1 MAGPASVALEGAN
14 GTGKTYLARRAAG
27 ILGPRCHLVA
37 ELPDSPP
44 AGLPG
49 QVIAAMGRHGDPF
62 LRSGTPRTETLLLAA
77 LQVHRHESLPSLPAE
92 AVVLEDRSPLSVAV
106 YQAVILHPGD
116 QEAALATAGRLLAL
130 ISQWRPPPDRVLLLA
145 DDPRR
150 CQDRF
155 ARRAGRPASSGEL
168 ELMTAAAGLYELIA
182 ARDPRALTIL
192 DRRVLDEEACTR
204 AIVAACQGAIA
215 RRAASAAGAGDH
227 DCRRGRGGQ
236 SAAVGGAW

>member
-1 MAGPASVALEGAN
+1 MAD
-14 GTGKTYLARRAAG
+14 LARRAAG
-27 ILGPRCHLVA
+27 ILGPLCHLVA

-49 QVIAAMGRHGDPF
+49 QVIAALGRHGDPF

-77 LQVHRHESLPSLPAE
+77 LQVHRHESLPSLPAGM
-92 AVVLEDRSPLSVAV
+92 VVLEDRSPLSVAV

-130 ISQWRPPPDRVLLLA
+130 ISQWRPSPDRVLLLA

-150 CQDRF
+150 CQDRL

-168 ELMTAAAGLYELIA
+168 ELMTAAVRLYELIA
-182 ARDPRALTIL
+182 ARDPRALTVV

-204 AIVAACQGAIA
+204 AIVAACRGAVEQ
-215 RRAASAAGAGDH
+215 RAASRTGGRCQDH
-227 DCRRGRGGQ
+227 GPRRGGQ

>member
-1 MAGPASVALEGAN
+1 MADPAVVALEGAN

-27 ILGPRCHLVA
+27 ILGSRCHLVA

-77 LQVHRHESLPSLPAE
+77 LQVHRHESLPSLPAG

-116 QEAALATAGRLLAL
+116 QGAALATAGRLLAL

-155 ARRAGRPASSGEL
+155 ARRVGRPASSGEL
-168 ELMTAAAGLYELIA
+168 ELMAAAARLYELMA

-204 AIVAACQGAIA
+204 AIAAACQGAVA
-215 RRAASAAGAGDH
+215 QRAATRTGGGGQGHGPRRGGHQAAAGGT
-227 DCRRGRGGQ
+227 
-236 SAAVGGAW
+236 W